1 MEVNTHGIEEEE
13 NEHAIER
20 RVYMDITPR
29 PKQSEIVT
37 SLKNQAGKEWQSRCT
52 EHFAWKAADH
62 IIELENNAI
71 LENEIQII
79 MWKSLERV
87 KIQQNELEEEN
98 KFLKGLIN
106 KYHLEHDAFTGKG
119 NIT

>member
-29 PKQSEIVT
+29 PKQSEIVI

-71 LENEIQII
+71 LENEIKDI
-79 MWKSLERV
+79 MWNSQARKDRQIL
-87 KIQQNELEEEN
+87 ELEADN

-106 KYHLEHDAFTGKG
+106 KYYLDNDPFTGTG
-119 NIT
+119 N

>member
-29 PKQSEIVT
+29 PKQSEIVI
-37 SLKNQAGKEWQSRCT
+37 SLKNQAGEEWQSRCT

-62 IIELENNAI
+62 IIELEN
-71 LENEIQII
+71 
-79 MWKSLERV
+79 
-87 KIQQNELEEEN
+87 KI
-98 KFLKGLIN
+98 KFYEGLIR
-106 KYHLEHDAFTGKG
+106 KYHLDNDPFTGTG
-119 NIT
+119 N